1 MVREPEEA
9 APWQLVCIPI
19 LVFISQDNIRL
30 ELGRGR
36 NVSVL
41 RSFRTVAQKVKV
53 LVDAPNQVL
62 LLT

>member
-1 MVREPEEA
+1 MATR
-9 APWQLVCIPI
+9 LYTHFS
-19 LVFISQDNIRL
+19 LYSQDNIRL

-36 NVSVL
+36 NISVL
-41 RSFRTVAQKVKV
+41 RSFRTVAQRFKV